1 MGLEDSIKTKDY
13 SDIIDLPHHVSK
25 TRKRMFRD
33 ARAAQFSPFAALT
46 GYDEEIDEAARLTD
60 DRLDISF
67 DDAKRED
74 LDRNIGYLEEHAS
87 ENITIKVEYFVP
99 DERKEGGE
107 YRTVQGVFKRI
118 DISDGILCFKDGL
131 RIKLNEIYG
140 IDIIS

>member
-1 MGLEDSIKTKDY
+1 MKDY
-13 SDIIDLPHHVSK
+13 SDIINLPHHVSK
-25 TRKRMFRD
+25 TRKRMSME

-74 LDRNIGYLEEHAS
+74 LDRTIGYLEEHATES
-87 ENITIKVEYFVP
+87 ITIKVEYFVP

-107 YRTVQGVFKRI
+107 YRTVQGVFKRV
-118 DISDGILCFKDGL
+118 DISDGMLCFKDGL
-131 RIKLNEIYG
+131 RIKL
-140 IDIIS
+140 IDIYSIILCDQL

>member
-1 MGLEDSIKTKDY
+1 MNDY

-25 TRKRMFRD
+25 NRKRMSMD

-74 LDRNIGYLEEHAS
+74 LDRTIGYLEEHAS
-87 ENITIKVEYFVP
+87 ENTTIKVEYFVP

-118 DISDGILCFKDGL
+118 DIADGTLCFKEG
-131 RIKLNEIYG
+131 IKIRLNEIYS
-140 IDIIS
+140 IDIDHEVKN

>member
-1 MGLEDSIKTKDY
+1 MNDY

-25 TRKRMFRD
+25 TRKRMSMD

-74 LDRNIGYLEEHAS
+74 LDRTIGYLEEHAS

-107 YRTVQGVFKRI
+107 YRIIQGVFKRI
-118 DISDGILCFKDGL
+118 DISDGTLCFKEG
-131 RIKLNEIYG
+131 IKIRLNEIYSLD
-140 IDIIS
+140 IDHED

>member
-25 TRKRMFRD
+25 TRKRMSMD